1 MEFQRELN
9 CQVRGDA
16 YADTAETFHLMH
28 VQIRL
33 VFSFSVKLVSVR
45 PRHKFRRI
53 ALWIL
58 PKCSMHEHFVRLKVD
73 REPI

>member
-33 VFSFSVKLVSVR
+33 VFSFSVKHVSV
-45 PRHKFRRI
+45 
-53 ALWIL
+53 
-58 PKCSMHEHFVRLKVD
+58 
-73 REPI
+73 